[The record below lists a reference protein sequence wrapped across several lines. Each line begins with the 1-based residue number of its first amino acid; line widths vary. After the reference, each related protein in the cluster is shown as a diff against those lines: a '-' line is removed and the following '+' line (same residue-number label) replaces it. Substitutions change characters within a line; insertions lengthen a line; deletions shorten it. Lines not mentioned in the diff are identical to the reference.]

1 MKTTR
6 KTTAPK
12 PDPLSRVALVAALL
26 DHGHGSVAEYLPL
39 ADAALPALLAAE
51 GPTGAPL
58 DESSIERAVARLAAQ
73 HSDRYAADAAK
84 YDAWAQTATSD
95 VTDPIDTLT
104 IENTQAAFALGL
116 ALGLRLG
123 GAR

>member
-1 MKTTR
+1 MSARAKAART
-6 KTTAPK
+6 

-39 ADAALPALLAAE
+39 ADAALPALLAAD

-73 HSDRYAADAAK
+73 HCTRYTADAK
-84 YDAWAQTATSD
+84 RYDTWAQTATSD